1 MSEPSQ
7 PSGRGK
13 DPDLTPR
20 RGFSPIPRMP
30 GLREPLLVLD
40 EVQGET
46 GTLLWHLLTDLETW
60 SLGARERLFRPGED
74 AARLVE
80 SCPGPIRPSVEVI
93 ARIWWTPA
101 AASARELADACAA
114 MWEWAE
120 QNELLEVALQFAE
133 RAARLQPTRSDRS
146 STAGRFCRLRSEPHR
161 GTMWFRRALR
171 IAQARKAYVEVAI
184 AHLGLGNIES
194 GLGRLHVAES
204 HQRKAFKAALRA
216 GKRSLAGSAY
226 HDLLLLK
233 IRMERY
239 DEAWVHAKDALAA
252 YKGDHPRFPL
262 LAHDIALLWM
272 HLGHFSA
279 AHLVFERVLAL
290 LKRPSDRMVVLAN
303 VARSAAACGDR
314 LRYERAVREIIRYLE
329 DGGIVT
335 LFTRFY
341 LAQAARTAGDW
352 KRAEYAAQKALEVA
366 PEGEY
371 RDRALRLIAEI
382 AARLPGDED
391 VLPEEGGEIEQ
402 VREILL
408 RRLEKKAAP
417 GDDPGAVP
425 PEQYPIT

>member
-1 MSEPSQ
+1 MNAN
-7 PSGRGK
+7 SGRGK
-13 DPDLTPR
+13 DADLTPR
-20 RGFSPIPRMP
+20 KGFSPIPRMP
-30 GLREPLLVLD
+30 ALREPHLVLD

-46 GTLLWHLLTDLETW
+46 GLLLWHLLTDLETW
-60 SLGARERLFRPGED
+60 SQGAGERLFRPGED

-80 SCPGPIRPSVEVI
+80 GGPEPIRAAAEVI
-93 ARIWWTPA
+93 ARVWWSPEE
-101 AASARELADACAA
+101 ASADALANACAA
-114 MWEWAE
+114 IWAWAE
-120 QNELLEVALQFAE
+120 QREHLEVALQFAE

-171 IAQARKAYVEVAI
+171 IAQAREAYVEMAI
-184 AHLGLGNIES
+184 AHLGLGSIES
-194 GLGRLHVAES
+194 GLGRLRVAES
-204 HQRKAFKAALRA
+204 HQCKAFRAALRA

-239 DEAWVHAKDALAA
+239 DEAWGYAKDALAA
-252 YKGDHPRFPL
+252 YKSDHPRFPL

-314 LRYERAVREIIRYLE
+314 LRYERAVREILRALE
-329 DGGIVT
+329 EGDSVT
-335 LFTRFY
+335 MFTRYY

-352 KRAEYAAQKALEVA
+352 DRAAYAAEKTLEVA

-371 RDRALRLIAEI
+371 RDRARKLIEEI

-402 VREILL
+402 VREMLL
-408 RRLEKKAAP
+408 RRLEKKPAP
-417 GDDPGAVP
+417 GSDPGAVP

>member
-1 MSEPSQ
+1 MNAK
-7 PSGRGK
+7 SGRG
-13 DPDLTPR
+13 DDADLTPR
-20 RGFSPIPRMP
+20 KGFSPIPRMP
-30 GLREPLLVLD
+30 VLREPYLVLD
-40 EVQGET
+40 EVQGGT
-46 GTLLWHLLTDLETW
+46 GILLWHLLTDLETW
-60 SLGARERLFRPGED
+60 SQGAGERLFLPGED

-80 SCPGPIRPSVEVI
+80 GCPEPIRPAVEVI
-93 ARIWWTPA
+93 ARLWWTPEKASA
-101 AASARELADACAA
+101 AALADACAA
-114 MWEWAE
+114 IWTWAE
-120 QNELLEVALQFAE
+120 QREHLEVALQFAE

-171 IAQARKAYVEVAI
+171 MAQARRNYIEIAT
-184 AHLGLGNIES
+184 AHLGLGNLES
-194 GLGRLHVAES
+194 DLGRLSVAET
-204 HQRKAFKAALRA
+204 HQCKAYRAALRA

-226 HDLLLLK
+226 HNLLLLK

-239 DEAWVHAKDALAA
+239 GEAWVHAKEALAA
-252 YKGDHPRFPL
+252 YKRDHPRFAL

-314 LRYERAVREIIRYLE
+314 LRYERAVRAILHHLE
-329 DGGIVT
+329 EGGKVT
-335 LFTRFY
+335 VFTLYY

-352 KRAEYAAQKALEVA
+352 ARAEDAARRTLEAA

-371 RDRALRLIAEI
+371 RARAEKLVEAI

-402 VREILL
+402 VREFLL
-408 RRLEKKAAP
+408 RRLEKHTAP
-417 GDDPGAVP
+417 GIDPGAVP
-425 PEQYPIT
+425 PEQNPLT